1 MFFIFNVYQKKMLL
15 LKKTMNAYLAQRIY
29 QHEEFEDYIKRMGDE
44 FINEIKNYNT
54 EICFIIIIIFIK
66 KTVDVYSITL
76 KWLNIIYKFCEKYDG

>member
-1 MFFIFNVYQKKMLL
+1 MYIKKKMFL
-15 LKKTMNAYLAQRIY
+15 LKKTMNAYLAQRII

-54 EICFIIIIIFIK
+54 EICFIILIIFIK

-76 KWLNIIYKFCEKYDG
+76 KWLNNIYKFCEKYDG

>member
-1 MFFIFNVYQKKMLL
+1 MFFIFNVYQKKIFL
-15 LKKTMNAYLAQRIY
+15 LKKTMNVYLAQRIY

-44 FINEIKNYNT
+44 FVNEIKNYNT

-76 KWLNIIYKFCEKYDG
+76 KWLNNIYKFCEKYDG

>member
-1 MFFIFNVYQKKMLL
+1 MFFIFNVYQKKKFF

-44 FINEIKNYNT
+44 FVNEIINYNT

-76 KWLNIIYKFCEKYDG
+76 KWLNNIYKFCEKYDG

>member
-1 MFFIFNVYQKKMLL
+1 MYIKK
-15 LKKTMNAYLAQRIY
+15 KVSFEKITMNAYLAQRII

-54 EICFIIIIIFIK
+54 EICFKIIIIFIK

-76 KWLNIIYKFCEKYDG
+76 K

>member
-1 MFFIFNVYQKKMLL
+1 MFFIFNVYQKKMFL

-44 FINEIKNYNT
+44 FVNEIKNYNT
-54 EICFIIIIIFIK
+54 EICLKIIIIFIK

-76 KWLNIIYKFCEKYDG
+76 K